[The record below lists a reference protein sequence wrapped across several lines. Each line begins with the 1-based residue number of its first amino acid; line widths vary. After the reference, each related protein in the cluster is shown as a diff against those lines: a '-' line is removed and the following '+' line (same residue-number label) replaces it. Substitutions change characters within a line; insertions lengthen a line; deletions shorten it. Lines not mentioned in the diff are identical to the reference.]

1 MGRHAAGAHDQRR
14 LRRRAADACDAASLS
29 IVARRP
35 RRVRACGLTRC
46 ARSFIFPIC
55 ISAASTSASSR
66 RCVERITS
74 IQPDL
79 IAVSGDLTQRA
90 RRRQFQQASAFLGRL
105 PFPKLVVPGNHDVP
119 LFNVAARLFDPFGGY
134 RRWISPDLEPAHID
148 EEVAMIGLNSA
159 RALITGGRGRLNM
172 RADRGGGRRGCGR
185 FRRADQGDRHA
196 SSVRSA
202 RRIPA
207 EHLVGRASI
216 AMQRFAEAGADLFLA
231 GHLHVSHVGHT
242 ADRYNI
248 AGHSALVVQAGTLS
262 TRGRGE
268 LNTFNVLRIARP
280 EMTIERYS
288 WETGSRAFDQS
299 FAGTFRHTPEGWTA

>member
-1 MGRHAAGAHDQRR
+1 MRTIVHLSDLHFGRLDERIIAP
-14 LRRRAADACDAASLS
+14 L
-29 IVARRP
+29 
-35 RRVRACGLTRC
+35 
-46 ARSFIFPIC
+46 
-55 ISAASTSASSR
+55 
-66 RCVERITS
+66 VERITA
-74 IQPDL
+74 IHPDL

-105 PFPKLVVPGNHDVP
+105 PFAKIVVPGNHDVP

-134 RRWISPDLEPAHID
+134 RRWISPDLEPAYID
-148 EEVAMIGLNSA
+148 DEVAMIGLNSA

-172 RADRGGGRRGCGR
+172 QQIEEATARLVPLPPAPIKVIVTHHPFDLPRG
-185 FRRADQGDRHA
+185 FR
-196 SSVRSA
+196 
-202 RRIPA
+202 A

-216 AMQRFAEAGADLFLA
+216 AMQRFAEAGADVFLA
-231 GHLHVSHVGHT
+231 GHLHVSHVGDT
-242 ADRYNI
+242 ANRYRI

-268 LNTFNVLRIARP
+268 LNSFNVLRIGRP

-288 WETGSRAFDQS
+288 WETGSQVFDQA